1 MTTDSDIDL
10 DQINNLIYKED
21 IEQLMEENPPIQ
33 NCISKKDE
41 KYRFGDSE
49 DTIDYKK
56 YFAIRLKG
64 TIKSDSGELD
74 LDSSYNI
81 SEVYVRKNNVVT
93 NGSSKLKEKWV
104 EKYSE
109 ERKLFI
115 DSIIA
120 SVILT
125 HKYKEYKKHSL
136 MECNNVLDDIN
147 GCYCIFPFIEIDKS
161 KGGDTE
167 TVYNITLPERLKL
180 LNPDAA
186 GMKGTSIVNM
196 FTDID
201 DLANREDKTV
211 FITKLAIKIN
221 DNITYE
227 DLKKQI
233 IATPFM
239 TDCIYE
245 SSGSD
250 EDTSLDGV
258 NFIDGINNII
268 DHEIYKEFINT
279 INHENARTG
288 AFDNFIETKK
298 SNGDHRPSQWK
309 DKNSIWNNYDELLNP
324 LYIVPKANIDN
335 IRKLRNEMEKFI
347 QKKIDTLYNN
357 VPKINDT
364 KTKFIYEKMIINS
377 IYFHTD
383 TYRSREDDDT
393 EDDHSI
399 VLGKADANNLNDKI
413 SDDGYVVK
421 LKHYGTGTE
430 AQPEEEYY
438 HFHINVQIPICNTSP
453 IRKNIS
459 DVLLSNNLIVII
471 ISYLVAILI
480 HAFISCCLEFWLKYG
495 NGTKCIYI
503 INTCKNIG
511 DKSSNEISLI
521 DYYFRHRLS
530 NFPYQH
536 CDKALVQSGG
546 NTNVP
551 TFNYPILKQSK
562 DTICI
567 NEDYLKTYS
576 DKRPF
581 PYSIIDYGEENFDSE
596 SIKYFFRTIVILIL
610 CLLIPLRYIFNKC
623 IGTLSKIYN
632 NYISRNFFLS
642 SIIFVLLPLS
652 VPLILILTILS
663 LACSLILYFIY
674 SIITMIHN
682 VAIIFFPLIQTLRC
696 DGIKQFI
703 LGLFGTIFSLATFI
717 LIMVAIFQP
726 KWPAGAGSDRPEGGI
741 IFQGF
746 HRQPTY
752 LKFIVLICFIV
763 ISIFLFAVKSML
775 NPGRNFIDHEINVSK
790 YMQWLYN
797 IILYPFDYSNL
808 TTDQQGEFTNYR
820 VDKLVDRTSIGKHEY
835 APLKEFLT
843 CKSAKFSP
851 SNLVF
856 IILILA
862 VIFHIVAN
870 NRGYDFSQVIGGCLG
885 IYVYI
890 ILNNKFFSYL
900 IEFKTKYQGKEYK
913 PITFDSI
920 NWIPSSF
927 PATIIKRPLQI
938 LVCILTFI
946 FTNFFFFIFY
956 SIDLYSADEVNKD
969 LQEVQNK
976 FTDITNLKINNLNIT
991 SEELF
996 DISELVLLF
1005 KKFIYL
1011 ICVTIVSLFTMLVLP
1026 FVIIITLLYIFL
1038 NLLYIFLIVP
1048 FTKGGHFIF
1057 KIMSNR
1063 YKILT
1068 YMLCTAIIL
1077 AIYTKQMFSDNT
1089 EIVVYTMSGILGL
1102 IIIYNFV
1109 NE

>member
-10 DQINNLIYKED
+10 DQINKLIYKDD
-21 IEQLMEENPPIQ
+21 IEGLMEENPPIQ
-33 NCISKKDE
+33 NCISRDD
-41 KYRFGDSE
+41 KYRFGDSK

-64 TIKSDSGELD
+64 TTKSDSGELD
-74 LDSSYNI
+74 LDSSYDI
-81 SEVYVRKNNVVT
+81 SEVYVRKNNVDT

-104 EKYSE
+104 KKYSE

-180 LNPDAA
+180 LNPDAE
-186 GMKGTSIVNM
+186 GMNGTSIDNM
-196 FTDID
+196 FADP
-201 DLANREDKTV
+201 ANPANLEDKTV
-211 FITKLAIKIN
+211 FITKLDIKIN

-298 SNGDHRPSQWK
+298 SNGELRLSQFWK
-309 DKNSIWNNYDELLNP
+309 DKNSISSNYDELLNP

-383 TYRSREDDDT
+383 TYRSREDDET
-393 EDDHSI
+393 EDEHSI
-399 VLGKADANNLNDKI
+399 VLGKADAENLNDKI

-495 NGTKCIYI
+495 NGTTCIYI

-511 DKSSNEISLI
+511 DKSRNETSLI

-546 NTNVP
+546 NTNDTNVP

-696 DGIKQFI
+696 DGLKQFI

-746 HRQPTY
+746 HRLPTHI
-752 LKFIVLICFIV
+752 KFIVLICFIV

-856 IILILA
+856 MILILA

-870 NRGYDFSQVIGGCLG
+870 NRGYDFSQVIGVFLS
-885 IYVYI
+885 IYIYI

-900 IEFKTKYQGKEYK
+900 IEFRTKYNSA
-913 PITFDSI
+913 TFHSI
-920 NWIPSSF
+920 KFENLNWLFSLPRFLVNLLIF
-927 PATIIKRPLQI
+927 FII
-938 LVCILTFI
+938 CI
-946 FTNFFFFIFY
+946 FTNVFAFL
-956 SIDLYSADEVNKD
+956 LYGETILGGDVNDHLNMIISNINDENAS
-969 LQEVQNK
+969 QM
-976 FTDITNLKINNLNIT
+976 NNLNIT

-1026 FVIIITLLYIFL
+1026 FVMIITLLYIFL

-1068 YMLCTAIIL
+1068 YMLCTAIIS
-1077 AIYTKQMFSDNT
+1077 AIYTKQIFSDNT